1 MENYRA
7 RLQYCNQQ
15 RNGNQK
21 RQHERGKLKLISVD
35 ITQQCIHGSGWAV
48 MSPVPH

>member
-1 MENYRA
+1 MENNRA
-7 RLQYCNQQ
+7 LLQYQNEP

-21 RQHERGKLKLISVD
+21 RQHEKGEVKLISVD
-35 ITQQCIHGSGWAV
+35 SIQNCIHDSGWAV